1 MLNRGLRRLIVCYS
15 IGFSH
20 YLALNRLTIVFPQV
34 SIDEIRAH
42 NRELADG

>member
-1 MLNRGLRRLIVCYS
+1 MLNRGMRRLTVRGSLKSLPGVLLI
-15 IGFSH
+15 IFE
-20 YLALNRLTIVFPQV
+20 QV